1 MTKKIFSIGVLIT
14 LLTLSIIAYAF
25 PGYIGY
31 SGAPGS
37 QGTCAST
44 CHGSS
49 GGTMQ
54 VTGFPSE
61 YTPGNSYIIT
71 VSHNGGSTITNFNG
85 SCRIGSGQ
93 QNAGVIS
100 AGTNT
105 VVYNVG
111 SETNGIHFSTNY
123 HSSGTFNWTA
133 PSIGTGFVKLYIAG
147 QQGSKSGP
155 NTALVL
161 TSNENTT
168 SVHGIN
174 GNTPTK
180 LTLSQNYPNPFNP
193 ETIIEYSVPQE
204 GHLKLEIFD
213 ITGQKIETLFD
224 GFQET
229 GYYTIAW
236 NASEYSSG
244 VYLYRLTLEDRIIT
258 KRMTLLK

>member
-1 MTKKIFSIGVLIT
+1 MTKKIISIGALIT
-14 LLTLSIIAYAF
+14 ILAISIIALAYQH
-25 PGYIGY
+25 YVGY

-44 CHGSS
+44 CHGST
-49 GGTMQ
+49 GGTIQ
-54 VTGFPSE
+54 IAGFPSE
-61 YTPGNSYIIT
+61 YVPDSTYTIT
-71 VSHNGGSTITNFNG
+71 ISHNGGSTITNFNG

-105 VVYNVG
+105 VVYNV
-111 SETNGIHFSTNY
+111 SAETNGIHFSSNY

-133 PSIGTGFVKLYIAG
+133 PSTGTGLVKLYIAG

-161 TSNENTT
+161 TSNENVTGL
-168 SVHGIN
+168 HGTN
-174 GNTPTK
+174 GNTPTQF
-180 LTLSQNYPNPFNP
+180 TLSQNYPNPFNP
-193 ETIIEYSVPQE
+193 ETIIEYSVPQQ
-204 GHLKLEIFD
+204 GHLKLEVFD
-213 ITGQKIETLFD
+213 IAGQKVETLFD

-236 NASEYSSG
+236 NASDYSSG
-244 VYLYRLTLEDRIIT
+244 VYLYRITLEDRVIT